1 VEPGNPAAAPR
12 RTLRPRLWQLGTAA
26 LLVLLVLL
34 AAWKWWSPGPR
45 ARPPGSGSRSTD
57 GDPRLTFATPYRN
70 VRPDV
75 KYVGDAACADC
86 HAGKTRTYRQHP
98 MGQSLALVS
107 AASPLEHYDEAAHNP
122 FQVSGFRY
130 QVEREAGR
138 VLHRE
143 TAVNPDGPPFTDLA
157 AEVTYAVG
165 SGQRGRAYL
174 IDHDGYLFASPL
186 TWYPTKNIW
195 DLSPGYE
202 KRNPRFTRPITPDCL
217 FCHCNQAEHLADT
230 VNRYRPPIFQGQVQK
245 GVRPRDFRGSDP
257 FLNLAIGCERCHG
270 PGELHVRRRQ
280 ANEEVAGVDDTIVN
294 PGRLEPPLREA
305 VCQQCHLQGQQ
316 RILRRGRE
324 TFDYR
329 PGLPLHLFL
338 SDFVRKPEYA
348 EDNKFVGAVEQM
360 YASRCFQASAGEA
373 KLGCISCHDPHERPD
388 SAEKVVYY
396 RERCL
401 NCHQEREGEAPAE
414 PGARVSAGA
423 LPSRSKQRGCS
434 VPAAV
439 RRATNPDD
447 SCIACHMPSTGST
460 INHTAIVDHRVP
472 RRPEPT
478 RPPAPL
484 GLRLEQ
490 IPFLP
495 FHPDLAGPEDE
506 EVARGLGIALTET
519 ADSQPEARA
528 RQLAAWALPLLEAA
542 LASDPKDPSAWE
554 ARGNAL
560 WFLGR
565 LEEALT
571 AYEKAL
577 EQAPQREVTLARAA
591 SLTLRLNRLAAARSY
606 EERAIAVNPW
616 NASYHLDLAKVHARG
631 RDWHAAAVECERAL
645 QLNPAQLTARSLLV
659 TCYAQQGERDRAQAA
674 FQTLAGLSPPGQQEA
689 LRRWFAE
696 QAP

>member
-12 RTLRPRLWQLGTAA
+12 GTVRRRRWQWGAA
-26 LLVLLVLL
+26 AALVLLVLL
-34 AAWKWWSPGPR
+34 AVWKWWPPGPSP
-45 ARPPGSGSRSTD
+45 RPPDARSGSAS

-107 AASPLEHYDEAAHNP
+107 AASPVERYDEAAHNP

-143 TAVNPDGPPFTDLA
+143 TAVNPGGQPFTDLA

-174 IDHDGYLFASPL
+174 IDQDGYLFASPL

-217 FCHCNQAEHLADT
+217 FCHCNQAEHVADT

-280 ANEEVAGVDDTIVN
+280 ASEEVPGVDDTIVN
-294 PGRLEPPLREA
+294 PGRLEFPLREA

-338 SDFVRKPEYA
+338 SDFVPKPEYA

-360 YASRCFQASAGEA
+360 YASRCFQATAGEA
-373 KLGCISCHDPHERPD
+373 KLGCISCHDPHERPEP
-388 SAEKVVYY
+388 AEKVAYY
-396 RERCL
+396 RDRCL
-401 NCHQEREGEAPAE
+401 NCHAD
-414 PGARVSAGA
+414 
-423 LPSRSKQRGCS
+423 RGCS

-439 RRATNPDD
+439 RRASNPDD

-478 RPPAPL
+478 RPPVPL
-484 GLRLEQ
+484 GVRLEQ
-490 IPFLP
+490 IPFQP
-495 FHPDLAGPEDE
+495 FHPDLAGPEDQ

-519 ADSQPEARA
+519 ADNQPEARA
-528 RQLAAWALPLLEAA
+528 RQLAAWALPLLDAA
-542 LASDPKDPSAWE
+542 LASDPEDPPAWE

-565 LEEALT
+565 LEEALA

-577 EQAPQREVTLARAA
+577 EQAPQREVTLGRAA
-591 SLTLRLNRLAAARSY
+591 SLALRMNRLAAARAY
-606 EERAIAVNPW
+606 GERAIAVNPW
-616 NASYHLDLAKVHARG
+616 NATYHLDQAKLHARG

-645 QLNPAQLTARSLLV
+645 QLNPANLTARSLLV
-659 TCYAQQGERDRAQAA
+659 TCYAQQGERERAEAE